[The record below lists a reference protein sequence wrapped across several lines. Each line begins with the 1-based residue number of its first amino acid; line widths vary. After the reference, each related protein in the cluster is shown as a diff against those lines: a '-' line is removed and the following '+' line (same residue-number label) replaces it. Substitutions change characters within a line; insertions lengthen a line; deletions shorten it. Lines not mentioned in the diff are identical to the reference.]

1 MINWIASYPKSGNTW
16 VRRIVSLALFGDKNI
31 DQLRYDIPSFADIC
45 HQFSGLDQPISDTN
59 LIKLW
64 KTAQLDIVKNSGGS
78 KTILKTHNIAA
89 LMDGVVFPDLTLIAN
104 SVYIIRDPRD
114 IVISWSKHSN
124 KSISEAED
132 DLLNE
137 SFAID
142 KKTATSRKEILSS
155 WENHFLGWSNS
166 KIPSLVIRYEDML
179 NDSLA
184 AIKQILEQLQIE
196 PVISFPKIQRLASF
210 ENLQRI
216 EAENGFVERR
226 GKDPFFRVGRSGQW
240 KDENFDFEKL
250 EHKFSKTMRQF
261 DYVS

>member
-1 MINWIASYPKSGNTW
+1 MISWIASYPKSGNTW
-16 VRRIVSLALFGDKNI
+16 VRRIVSLALNGDKNI

-45 HQFSGLDQPISDTN
+45 HHSADNNQPILDHD

-64 KTAQLDIVKNSGGS
+64 RMVQSDIVKNAIGV

-89 LMDGVVFPDLTLIAN
+89 SMDGIVFPDLSLIRN
-104 SVYIIRDPRD
+104 SIYIIRDPRD
-114 IVISWSKHSN
+114 IVVSWSKHSN
-124 KSISEAED
+124 KSLVEAEF

-142 KKTATSRKEILSS
+142 KKTATSRKEMLSS

-179 NDSLA
+179 NDNLV
-184 AIKQILEQLQIE
+184 AIKQILEHLQIE
-196 PVISFPKIQRLASF
+196 PVISFQEIQRLASF
-210 ENLQRI
+210 ETLRRI
-216 EAENGFVERR
+216 ETKNGFVEKR
-226 GKDPFFRVGRSGQW
+226 GNDPFFRVGRSGQW

-261 DYVS
+261 DYIP